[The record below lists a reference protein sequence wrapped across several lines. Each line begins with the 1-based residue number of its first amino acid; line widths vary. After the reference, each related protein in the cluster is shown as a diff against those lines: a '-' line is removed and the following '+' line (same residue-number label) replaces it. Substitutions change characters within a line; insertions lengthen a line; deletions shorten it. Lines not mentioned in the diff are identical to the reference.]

1 MADSKSPISWSQNG
15 SDYFAAAAEMPK
27 LKLDPEKA
35 TDKKATVAA
44 TVGFRRETGHGLDER
59 DFPNGLLRRETPLKV
74 VDG

>member
-1 MADSKSPISWSQNG
+1 MNDSKSPISWSQNG

-35 TDKKATVAA
+35 TEKKATVAA
-44 TVGFRRETGHGLDER
+44 TVGFRRETGLDER
-59 DFPNGLLRRETPLKV
+59 DFPNGLLRRESPLKD